1 MFQIRELILV
11 GIAGG
16 AVAGTLPRFDAKH
29 EPVGT
34 FNAGGSFGKSDV
46 VNVVAGVVGGSG
58 VGATLGAGVNVIK
71 TFIFVADGQLLFT
84 TGLVHA
90 KFFQANIIFD

>member
-1 MFQIRELILV
+1 MRTLFQIRELILV

-34 FNAGGSFGKSDV
+34 FNAGGSFGKSVAVYV
-46 VNVVAGVVGGSG
+46 VTGVIVVVGSG
-58 VGATLGAGVNVIK
+58 VGVDATLGAGVNVIK
-71 TFIFVADGQLLFT
+71 TFIFVPNGP
-84 TGLVHA
+84 V
-90 KFFQANIIFD
+90 